1 MTIDRWIRR
10 ISLESPSPFVKQI
23 PTIAG
28 FALAII
34 ITVLPFQPRMS
45 DSVYFGIALGIVL
58 LASILAFALP
68 WNRLGMEWS
77 IIVPVLSLIAVGFF
91 RLGTGGA
98 ASPFG
103 ALLLLPFVWIASEEG
118 RINVLIAGLG
128 IFLVLLAPSLFSED
142 PATVGELVRAFFSPL
157 IYVIVAA
164 VINEI
169 AHRVRQQ
176 LAAAQ
181 AAAAQRKSLL
191 EEAMR
196 VSDEL
201 TLNEARLKTANR
213 LIQSIWN
220 AVTEQSVIG
229 TDLDGLIDVWN
240 PGAEK
245 MFGLTERQV
254 LDAGRHVVDFH
265 LASELEDRLRDMDA
279 RLSTVSS
286 AEDFSALVD
295 AVRSGY
301 ADVRDW
307 TYVRPDGKHVP
318 VQVAATP
325 RLDENGHRV
334 GFIFVATDM
343 TKAREFARL
352 KDEFVGLISH
362 ELRTPLSSILGY
374 LELLRDDEEA
384 PLSSEQMQY
393 LGVAERNAHRLL
405 RLVGDLL
412 FTAQVESGRFPLDLR
427 PVDLGPVIA
436 ASVESA
442 RPVADAAAVT
452 LVTGLPEESI
462 VLTGDPVR
470 LGQAVDNLIS
480 NAIKFTP
487 AGGHVTVAVRSE
499 GADAVITVTDTG
511 IGIPAVELGQLS
523 TRFFRA
529 STATRNAVPGVGLGL
544 TITKAIVSAHGG
556 SLDIASEEG
565 VGTTISVRLPLT
577 GATPRDDRGDAEA
590 DPPSGVAAGSTTGV

>member
-1 MTIDRWIRR
+1 MTIDRWLGR
-10 ISLESPSPFVKQI
+10 ISIDSPSPFVKQI
-23 PTIAG
+23 PTIVG
-28 FALAII
+28 FLIAIGVMLLPLSPGPTNTLFFYLGVALAVVA
-34 ITVLPFQPRMS
+34 TVVSF
-45 DSVYFGIALGIVL
+45 
-58 LASILAFALP
+58 AFP
-68 WNRLGMEWS
+68 WRRLRAEWS
-77 IIVPVLSLIAVGFF
+77 ILIPVLSLIAVGLF
-91 RLGTGGA
+91 RLGTGGSN
-98 ASPFG
+98 SPYG
-103 ALLLLPFVWIASEEG
+103 ALLLLPFVWIATEEG
-118 RINVLIAGLG
+118 RINAVIAALG
-128 IFLVLLAPSLFSED
+128 TFLVLLGPLVASTVPT
-142 PATVGELVRAFFSPL
+142 TVGDLVRAIFSPL
-157 IYVIVAA
+157 IYMIVAV

-169 AHRVRQQ
+169 AHRVRVQ
-176 LAAAQ
+176 LAAANE
-181 AAAAQRKSLL
+181 AAKQRKELL
-191 EEAMR
+191 EQAVR
-196 VSDEL
+196 SQDEL
-201 TLNEARLKTANR
+201 VLNESRLKTANR

-245 MFGLTERQV
+245 MLGLTEKQA
-254 LDAGRHVVDFH
+254 LEGHRHIIEFH
-265 LASELEDRLRDMDA
+265 LASELEERLRDMDA
-279 RLSTVSS
+279 RVQTVSS

-307 TYVRPDGKHVP
+307 TYVRADGKLVP

-343 TKAREFARL
+343 TQAREFARL

-374 LELLRDDEEA
+374 LELMRDDEDD
-384 PLSSEQMQY
+384 PLSQEQLQY

-412 FTAQVESGRFPLDLR
+412 FTAQVESGRFPLEQKDLE
-427 PVDLGPVIA
+427 LGPLVT

-442 RPVADAAAVT
+442 RPVATNAGVALTAE
-452 LVTGLPEESI
+452 LPEESVTI
-462 VLTGDPVR
+462 FGDPLR
-470 LGQAVDNLIS
+470 IGQSIDNLVS

-487 AGGHVTVAVRSE
+487 SGGRVTVALSRD
-499 GADAVITVTDTG
+499 GGDAVIAVTDTG

-523 TRFFRA
+523 NRFFRA

-544 TITKAIVSAHGG
+544 TITKAIVTAHGG
-556 SLDIASEEG
+556 SIDIASEEG
-565 VGTTISVRLPLT
+565 VGTTISLRLPL
-577 GATPRDDRGDAEA
+577 E
-590 DPPSGVAAGSTTGV
+590 VAATAALDGGR

>member
-1 MTIDRWIRR
+1 MTLDRWLGR
-10 ISLESPSPFVKQI
+10 ISLDSPTPFVKQL
-23 PTIAG
+23 PTIIG
-28 FALAII
+28 FLIAIGVILLPVSPWPTEPLYFTIGVVLA
-34 ITVLPFQPRMS
+34 
-45 DSVYFGIALGIVL
+45 A
-58 LASILAFALP
+58 LASILSFALP
-68 WNRLGMEWS
+68 WKKIRTEWS
-77 IIVPVLSLIAVGFF
+77 ILIPVVSLIAVGLF
-91 RLGTGGA
+91 RLGTGGST
-98 ASPFG
+98 SPYG
-103 ALLLLPFVWIASEEG
+103 ALILLPFVWIATEEG
-118 RINVLIAGLG
+118 RINAVIAALG
-128 IFLVLLAPSLFSED
+128 TFLVLLAPLISTSV
-142 PATVGELVRAFFSPL
+142 PSTVGDLVRAFFSPL
-157 IYVIVAA
+157 IYMIVAV

-169 AHRVRQQ
+169 AHRVRVQ
-176 LAAAQ
+176 LAAANE
-181 AAAAQRKSLL
+181 AAKLRKELL
-191 EEAMR
+191 EQA
-196 VSDEL
+196 VHAQDEL
-201 TLNEARLKTANR
+201 VLNEARLKTANR

-245 MFGLTERQV
+245 MLGLTEKQA
-254 LDAGRHVVDFH
+254 LDGRRHIIDFH
-265 LASELEDRLRDMDA
+265 LASELEERLRAMDA
-279 RLSTVSS
+279 RVQTVSS

-307 TYVRPDGKHVP
+307 TYVRPDGKQVP

-343 TKAREFARL
+343 TQAREFARL

-374 LELLRDDEEA
+374 LELMRDDEDD
-384 PLSSEQMQY
+384 PLSQEQLQY

-412 FTAQVESGRFPLDLR
+412 FTAQVESGRFPLEHKD
-427 PVDLGPVIA
+427 VDLGPLIA

-442 RPVADAAAVT
+442 GPVAANAGIALAAEFPDEPVT
-452 LVTGLPEESI
+452 MF
-462 VLTGDPVR
+462 GDPVR
-470 LGQAVDNLIS
+470 IGQSVDNLVS

-487 AGGHVTVAVRSE
+487 SGGTVTVTLSRD
-499 GADAVITVTDTG
+499 GGDAVIAVSDTG

-523 TRFFRA
+523 NRFFRA

-544 TITKAIVSAHGG
+544 TITKAIVTAHGG
-556 SLDIASEEG
+556 SIDIASEEG
-565 VGTTISVRLPLT
+565 VGTTISLRLPLEVT
-577 GATPRDDRGDAEA
+577 TDAVVE
-590 DPPSGVAAGSTTGV
+590 GGR

>member
-1 MTIDRWIRR
+1 MTIDRWLKR
-10 ISLESPSPFVKQI
+10 ISIESPSPMLKQV

-28 FALAII
+28 FALALII
-34 ITVLPFQPRMS
+34 MLLPFQPTVADIPS
-45 DSVYFGIALGIVL
+45 FVTGIVL
-58 LASILAFALP
+58 IAVASVLAAALP
-68 WNRLGMEWS
+68 WQRIGTEWTL
-77 IIVPVLSLIAVGFF
+77 IVPVLSLVAVGFF
-91 RLGTGGA
+91 RLGTGGS

-103 ALLLLPFVWIASEEG
+103 VLILLPFVWIASEEG
-118 RINVLIAGLG
+118 RLNVLIAALG
-128 IFLVLLAPSLFSED
+128 VFLVLLAPLLLSDQPTSVAEW
-142 PATVGELVRAFFSPL
+142 VRAFFSPL
-157 IYVIVAA
+157 IYLIVAG

-181 AAAAQRKSLL
+181 GAAEQRKALL
-191 EEAMR
+191 DDAVR
-196 VSDEL
+196 ASDEL
-201 TLNEARLKTANR
+201 ALNEARLKTANR

-245 MFGLTERQV
+245 MLGLTSEQV
-254 LDAGRHVVDFH
+254 LDGTHHMVDFH
-265 LASELEDRLRDMDA
+265 LISELEERLRDMDA
-279 RLSTVSS
+279 RLTTVSS

-374 LELLRDDEEA
+374 LELMRDDEDD
-384 PLSSEQMQY
+384 PLSAEQLQY

-405 RLVGDLL
+405 KLVGDLL
-412 FTAQVESGRFPLDLR
+412 FTAQVESGRFPLAIKQVELDT
-427 PVDLGPVIA
+427 VIA
-436 ASVESA
+436 ASVDTS
-442 RPVADAAAVT
+442 RPIAANAGVSLVAEV
-452 LVTGLPEESI
+452 PERPTVI
-462 VLTGDPVR
+462 PGDPVR
-470 LGQAVDNLIS
+470 IGQSIDNLVS
-480 NAIKFTP
+480 NAVKFTP
-487 AGGHVTVAVRSE
+487 AGGTVTVSLRTE
-499 GADAVITVTDTG
+499 PEEAVITVTDTG

-544 TITKAIVSAHGG
+544 TITKAIVTAHGG
-556 SLDIASEEG
+556 RLDIASEEG
-565 VGTTISVRLPLT
+565 VGTSISLHLPLQ
-577 GATPRDDRGDAEA
+577 AAALEMESASIEMRD
-590 DPPSGVAAGSTTGV
+590 

>member
-1 MTIDRWIRR
+1 MTIDHWLGK
-10 ISLESPSPFVKQI
+10 ISLDSPTPFAKQL
-23 PTIAG
+23 PTIVG
-28 FALAII
+28 FLLVLGVVALPVSPGP
-34 ITVLPFQPRMS
+34 TEPL
-45 DSVYFGIALGIVL
+45 YFYLGLALVT
-58 LASILAFALP
+58 LASIVSFALP
-68 WNRLGMEWS
+68 WRRIRTEWS
-77 IIVPVLSLIAVGFF
+77 ILIPVASLIAVGLF
-91 RLGTGGA
+91 RLGTGGSD
-98 ASPFG
+98 SPYG
-103 ALLLLPFVWIASEEG
+103 ALLLLPFVWIATEEG
-118 RINVLIAGLG
+118 RVNAIIAALG
-128 IFLVLLAPSLFSED
+128 TFLVLLAPVVSTSV
-142 PATVGELVRAFFSPL
+142 PTTVGDAVRAFFSPL
-157 IYVIVAA
+157 IYVIVAV

-169 AHRVRQQ
+169 AHRVREQ
-176 LAAAQ
+176 LRSATEAAKL
-181 AAAAQRKSLL
+181 RKELL
-191 EEAMR
+191 EQAERAQ
-196 VSDEL
+196 DEL
-201 TLNEARLKTANR
+201 VLNEARLKTANR

-245 MFGLTERQV
+245 MLGLTEKQAV
-254 LDAGRHVVDFH
+254 EGRRHIIEFH
-265 LASELEDRLRDMDA
+265 LTSELEQRLRDMDA
-279 RLSTVSS
+279 RVQTVSS

-307 TYVRPDGKHVP
+307 TYVRADGKHVP

-343 TKAREFARL
+343 TQAREFARL

-374 LELLRDDEEA
+374 LELMRDDEDD
-384 PLSSEQMQY
+384 PLSQEQLQY

-412 FTAQVESGRFPLDLR
+412 FTAQVESGRFPLDQKD
-427 PVDLGPVIA
+427 VALGPVIS

-442 RPVADAAAVT
+442 GPVAANAGVT
-452 LVTGLPEESI
+452 LSAELPEEP
-462 VLTGDPVR
+462 VVTFGDTLR
-470 LGQAVDNLIS
+470 IGQSVDNLIS

-487 AGGHVTVAVRSE
+487 SGGSVTVSLTRE
-499 GADAVITVTDTG
+499 GDDAVIAVTDTG

-523 TRFFRA
+523 NRFFRA

-544 TITKAIVSAHGG
+544 TITKAIVTAHGG
-556 SLDIASEEG
+556 RIDIASEEG
-565 VGTTISVRLPLT
+565 VGTTISLRLPLT
-577 GATPRDDRGDAEA
+577 VEASTPVDA
-590 DPPSGVAAGSTTGV
+590 

>member
-1 MTIDRWIRR
+1 MTIDRWLGR
-10 ISLESPSPFVKQI
+10 ISIDSPSPFVKQI
-23 PTIAG
+23 PTIIG
-28 FALAII
+28 FLIAIGVMLLPLSPGPTNTLFFYLGVALAVVA
-34 ITVLPFQPRMS
+34 TVVSF
-45 DSVYFGIALGIVL
+45 
-58 LASILAFALP
+58 AFP
-68 WNRLGMEWS
+68 WRRLRAEWS
-77 IIVPVLSLIAVGFF
+77 ILIPVLSLIAVGLF
-91 RLGTGGA
+91 RLGTGGSN
-98 ASPFG
+98 SPYG
-103 ALLLLPFVWIASEEG
+103 ALLLLPFVWIATEEG
-118 RINVLIAGLG
+118 RINAVIAALG
-128 IFLVLLAPSLFSED
+128 TFLVLLGPLVASTVPT
-142 PATVGELVRAFFSPL
+142 TVGDLVRAIFSPL
-157 IYVIVAA
+157 IYMIVAV

-169 AHRVRQQ
+169 AHRVRVQ
-176 LAAAQ
+176 LAAANE
-181 AAAAQRKSLL
+181 AAKQRKELL
-191 EEAMR
+191 EQAVR
-196 VSDEL
+196 SQDEL
-201 TLNEARLKTANR
+201 VLNESRLKTANR

-245 MFGLTERQV
+245 MLGLTEKQA
-254 LDAGRHVVDFH
+254 LEGHRHIIEFH
-265 LASELEDRLRDMDA
+265 LASELEERLRDMDA
-279 RLSTVSS
+279 RVQTVSS

-307 TYVRPDGKHVP
+307 TYVRADGKLVP

-343 TKAREFARL
+343 TQAREFARL

-374 LELLRDDEEA
+374 LELMRDDEDD
-384 PLSSEQMQY
+384 PLSQEQLQY

-412 FTAQVESGRFPLDLR
+412 FTAQVESGRFPLEQKDLE
-427 PVDLGPVIA
+427 LGPLVT

-442 RPVADAAAVT
+442 RPVATNAGVALTAE
-452 LVTGLPEESI
+452 LPEESVTI
-462 VLTGDPVR
+462 FGDPLR
-470 LGQAVDNLIS
+470 IGQSIDNLVS

-487 AGGHVTVAVRSE
+487 SGGRVTVALSRD
-499 GADAVITVTDTG
+499 GGDAVIAVTDTG

-523 TRFFRA
+523 NRFFRA

-544 TITKAIVSAHGG
+544 TITKAIVTAHGG
-556 SLDIASEEG
+556 SIDIASEEG
-565 VGTTISVRLPLT
+565 VGTTISLRLPL
-577 GATPRDDRGDAEA
+577 E
-590 DPPSGVAAGSTTGV
+590 VAATAALDGGR